1 MYLHFV
7 FKRNSKDKAVN
18 DMYLNFLMVDNKYFV
33 LLSVS
38 TDRSHFYT
46 FDLDIRNFDKHDFS
60 TMIDYV
66 YIYIYSQISASDRQ
80 NIEKGTLADIFK
92 RPILRNE
99 MLIIYLGWYLQILIY
114 FSLFN
119 KQSSDFNK

>member
-114 FSLFN
+114 FFSL
-119 KQSSDFNK
+119 